1 MTTTGSFIFKACFRR
16 RSLSLVERC
25 RDLEGKLIFI
35 TGADGSG
42 SHFDDEFDGSIAL
55 LLEMQC
61 SVSATESLISSN

>member
-1 MTTTGSFIFKACFRR
+1 MTTTGCFIFKACFRR

-35 TGADGSG
+35 TGTDGSG
-42 SHFDDEFDGSIAL
+42 SFFDDDDDDGSIAL

-61 SVSATESLISSN
+61 SLSESLISSN